1 MPRLPFH
8 SLILASALACWSCGK
23 EPPPAPPPPDVLVV
37 DAVARDVPVVSVWLG
52 TTEGSVDAQIR
63 AQVAGYLVSRDYEE
77 GQRVEVG
84 DLLFKIDPRS
94 ARAAL
99 EQAEGD
105 LGRAQSEL
113 ELARLDVAR
122 NKPHVQEGAVSRQE
136 FDNAVARQRS
146 AEGNVQAAR
155 GAVDKAKIDLGFT
168 EIRSP
173 IAGIVGI
180 AQAQLGDFVGP
191 SDAQPLTSVSQLDP
205 IRVAFPLSE
214 QEYLYFAPRFQKA
227 LEDKRF
233 RADALQLV
241 LADGSIY
248 PHFGT
253 AYPAGREIDPRTG
266 TITVKGI
273 FPNPDRVLRPGLY
286 ARLRVETD
294 LERGAIVVPQRALQ
308 ELQGSAQLAVV
319 KPDDTVDLRSV
330 KKGAAWG
337 TLQVVTGVAAGER
350 VIVEGFQKVRP
361 AMKVAPKPAPP
372 ELAGAPPTSGP
383 PASIVRPM
391 PTPTPAPS
399 LPPSPALVPAPAAT
413 PEKP

>member
-8 SLILASALACWSCGK
+8 SLVLSFALACAGCGK

-37 DAVARDVPVVSVWLG
+37 DAVARDVPVVSEWLG

-63 AQVAGYLVSRDYEE
+63 AQVAGYLVSRDYQE

-84 DLLFKIDPRS
+84 DLLFKIDPRA

-113 ELARLDVAR
+113 ELAVLDVAR
-122 NKPHVQEGAVSRQE
+122 YTPLVKEGAVSRQE
-136 FDNAVARQRS
+136 FDNAVARRRS

-155 GAVDKAKIDLGFT
+155 AAVDKAKIELGFT

-191 SDAQPLTSVSQLDP
+191 SDPMPLTSVSQLDP

-214 QEYLYFAPRFQKA
+214 QEYLYFAPRFQQA
-227 LEDKRF
+227 LDDRRF
-233 RADALQLV
+233 RADALQLI
-241 LADGSIY
+241 LADGSVY
-248 PHFGT
+248 PHLGT
-253 AYPAGREIDPRTG
+253 AFPAGREIDPRTG

-337 TLQVVTGVAAGER
+337 TLQVVTGVSAGER

-361 AMKVAPKPAPP
+361 GMKVTPKPAPP
-372 ELAGAPPTSGP
+372 ELAGAPPKEGP

-391 PTPTPAPS
+391 PTPSPAPAQA
-399 LPPSPALVPAPAAT
+399 PSPAAAP
-413 PEKP
+413 